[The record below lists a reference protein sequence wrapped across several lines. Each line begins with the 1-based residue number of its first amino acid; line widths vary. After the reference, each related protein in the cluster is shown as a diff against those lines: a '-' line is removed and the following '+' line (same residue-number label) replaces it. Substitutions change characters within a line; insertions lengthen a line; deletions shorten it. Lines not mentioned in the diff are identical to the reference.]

1 MNLSQGETMPV
12 RMLFLTALLLAV
24 GCGETNSVN
33 NKMPESATEELTAA
47 GSDAVSLE
55 VLTSD
60 ETDELIAS
68 HKGKIVVVDLWALW

>member
-1 MNLSQGETMPV
+1 MPARILLV
-12 RMLFLTALLLAV
+12 AALLLTV

-33 NKMPESATEELTAA
+33 NKTPESGTGESAAA

-55 VLTSD
+55 VLNSD

>member
-1 MNLSQGETMPV
+1 MPV
-12 RMLFLTALLLAV
+12 RMLLVAALLFTV

-33 NKMPESATEELTAA
+33 NKAPENGTEESAAA
-47 GSDAVSLE
+47 VLLE
-55 VLTSD
+55 VLNSD